1 MIWER
6 PFRTGSIAYQPLLK
20 SVPDL
25 IRRIVML
32 RSILV
37 GLDGSDYSKSAIEAG
52 IYLARKTGALLVGLG
67 VVDEPTIRDAEPSL
81 LGGGVPYAEPVLYR
95 DRIASAR
102 REVELFLGQ
111 FSTRCADAGVAFKV
125 LEDVG
130 TPHAQIELQAQRY
143 DLILLGQ
150 QTRFHF
156 ETHAG
161 YDDTVHRVLKNSP
174 RPVITVPARLRLNP
188 DAPRHTVLVAFDGS
202 LQAARALQA
211 FQNSGLAGVLPTV
224 VTTIAPQRD
233 HAARIAE
240 RAIDYLRFHDIK
252 AEALP
257 IVSQDAP
264 SHALLAAAHEH
275 KSVLIV
281 MGGYGQPI
289 LREFFLGS
297 VTRSLLAESPVP
309 LFLYH

>member
-1 MIWER
+1 
-6 PFRTGSIAYQPLLK
+6 
-20 SVPDL
+20 
-25 IRRIVML
+25 ML

-37 GLDGSDYSKSAIEAG
+37 GLDGSDYSKSAIDAG

-67 VVDEPTIRDAEPSL
+67 VVDEPTIREAEPRL
-81 LGGGVPYAEPVLYR
+81 VGAGVPYAEPVLYR
-95 DRIASAR
+95 ERIASAR

-111 FSTRCADAGVAFKV
+111 FSRRCSEAEVAFKV

-130 TPHAQIELQAQRY
+130 TPHEQIELQAQRY
-143 DLILLGQ
+143 DLILMGQ

-156 ETHAG
+156 ETQEG

-174 RPVITVPARLRLNP
+174 RPVITVPARLKMNP
-188 DAPRHTVLVAFDGS
+188 DEPGHTVLVAYDGS
-202 LQAARALQA
+202 LQSARALHA
-211 FQNSGLAGVLPTV
+211 FQTSGIAGVLPTIV
-224 VTTIAPQRD
+224 VTASPEQGQ
-233 HAARIAE
+233 AARTAE
-240 RAIDYLRFHDIK
+240 RAIDYLRFHEIK
-252 AEALP
+252 AEAEP
-257 IVSQDAP
+257 VTSQDAP
-264 SHALLAAAHEH
+264 ARVLLASAKKH

-297 VTRSLLAESPVP
+297 VTRTVLAGSPVP